1 MYNKHYQQKLGNKL
15 DALISVGVHAGSFL
29 AGDNQE
35 VKYPV
40 MYSLRTQSLTHAY
53 LKSLTAKIL

>member
-1 MYNKHYQQKLGNKL
+1 MYNKHHQQNLGRKL
-15 DALISVGVHAGSFL
+15 DAFISVGGHAGSFL

-35 VKYPV
+35 VKYPA

-53 LKSLTAKIL
+53 LKRA